1 MHKSY
6 QKPRARLIRLSSGAL
21 LAASE
26 FGSVIESFEYKSQY
40 GSSQSTI
47 EGCGENRWGSGGASR
62 EGFGEK
68 TVGQ

>member
-1 MHKSY
+1 MNKPY
-6 QKPRARLIRLSSGAL
+6 QKPRARLIRLSSEAL

-26 FGSVIESFEYKSQY
+26 FGASSHQNFGES
-40 GSSQSTI
+40 
-47 EGCGENRWGSGGASR
+47 CWGSGGASS